1 MFSRVFI
8 FAVVLLSATSSF
20 ATSWEGRWEYG
31 RYTQSIGGALTIKDC
46 TDTKCQFELFTS
58 HGSHSCS
65 ASGTITIKGNNG
77 RYFERL
83 RFYGNQEL
91 LFGLDPKKRI
101 INVTYVDGDFCGMR
115 GYLEG
120 AYEHASLPY
129 RYETS
134 FDCWAENLTNAE
146 KTVCASSDLAKAD
159 LEFSKNYPKA
169 KTSKWLESRNQCEA
183 DEKCLWNFYKISL
196 LNAYSEANHKK
207 FNFYDYIKNQKQTW
221 HYPTDLL
228 LLNDFLQKGMEKGYY
243 GAWRVSLGDDAYD
256 KECENCIFRHYGIA
270 GFYKTY
276 ESAIYVDKNDVWVVF
291 ISANLPEP
299 EDKNIIV
306 FAPKDKLLDDMP
318 KNIKNFTDNLV
329 KSGVFQKDSIKLLK
343 FKEPSIKEKIMNF
356 IASVL

>member
-20 ATSWEGRWEYG
+20 ASSWEGRWEYG

-146 KTVCASSDLAKAD
+146 KTVCASSDG
-159 LEFSKNYPKA
+159 F
-169 KTSKWLESRNQCEA
+169 TSFE
-183 DEKCLWNFYKISL
+183 
-196 LNAYSEANHKK
+196 
-207 FNFYDYIKNQKQTW
+207 
-221 HYPTDLL
+221 
-228 LLNDFLQKGMEKGYY
+228 
-243 GAWRVSLGDDAYD
+243 
-256 KECENCIFRHYGIA
+256 
-270 GFYKTY
+270 
-276 ESAIYVDKNDVWVVF
+276 
-291 ISANLPEP
+291 
-299 EDKNIIV
+299 
-306 FAPKDKLLDDMP
+306 
-318 KNIKNFTDNLV
+318 
-329 KSGVFQKDSIKLLK
+329 
-343 FKEPSIKEKIMNF
+343 
-356 IASVL
+356 